1 MPSQELDDWL
11 AKPLI
16 SKTGPKKSPF
26 IVNHVSLTIQNSE
39 SKKLYDLVASL
50 VPPEDIGFYGQWMIC
65 EYFGLPQYS
74 SYPNMFISGMSKTEV
89 ERNVLPKL
97 MEQGF
102 TMALYSV
109 SSSIHHSA
117 VGVKLIKDHIF
128 QCAIMIASVKEI
140 YKVMEEFNSL
150 HKIFYFRER
159 LHIHKSLFKFLNGE
173 PEYFNFQL
181 SHSLL
186 ADLKPVYM
194 AGKIK
199 YAQHVSPKLKT
210 LYKVDSVEVPIITPV
225 DLGSTPEDFTI
236 LNAPTIGWIAD
247 NDNSL

>member
-26 IVNHVSLTIQNSE
+26 IVNHVSLNIQNSE
-39 SKKLYDLVASL
+39 SKKLYDLVANL

-65 EYFGLPQYS
+65 EYFGLPQYT

-97 MEQGF
+97 VEQGF
-102 TMALYSV
+102 TMALSPIPSV
-109 SSSIHHSA
+109 IHHSA
-117 VGVKLIKDHIF
+117 VGIKLIKDDLF
-128 QCAIMIASVKEI
+128 QCAIMICSVKEI
-140 YKVMEEFNSL
+140 YKVTEEFNSL

-159 LHIHKSLFKFLNGE
+159 FHIHKSLFKFLNGE

-181 SHSLL
+181 PHSLL

-199 YAQHVSPKLKT
+199 YAQHVSPNLKT
-210 LYKVDSVEVPIITPV
+210 LYKGEPEVVPIVTPV
-225 DLGSTPEDFTI
+225 DIEAPEDVTVFNI
-236 LNAPTIGWIAD
+236 PTTGWIAD